1 MPTSRRRISSSEISA
16 GSGAW
21 AGELWE
27 AAGGAGAGSAGAA
40 EGADWVSVGAGVG
53 ADVAGWDSSG
63 DGVFAAGWAS
73 GAGAGAGG
81 EDWSLEGGWAA
92 GACAAGWVSGAGAGA
107 GGEDWLGVCCWA
119 AGWSPAARACCALT
133 PVRADD
139 TRTTAIAATKTSR
152 LSRAEDFAN
161 EKERRREIICGMG
174 EPLMVTLAS
183 FRSSRARKQSPGR
196 VTCELRLAVRELPDL
211 IPV

>member
-1 MPTSRRRISSSEISA
+1 MPTSRLRISSSEISA
-16 GSGAW
+16 GSAAW

-40 EGADWVSVGAGVG
+40 EGADWLSVGAGVG

-63 DGVFAAGWAS
+63 D
-73 GAGAGAGG
+73 
-81 EDWSLEGGWAA
+81 

-119 AGWSPAARACCALT
+119 AGWSPAASACCALT

-139 TRTTAIAATKTSR
+139 TRTTAIAATKTGR
-152 LSRAEDFAN
+152 LSLAGDFAN
-161 EKERRREIICGMG
+161 EKERKRKIMCGMG
-174 EPLMVTLAS
+174 EPLEATLAS
-183 FRSSRARKQSPGR
+183 FC
-196 VTCELRLAVRELPDL
+196 TCSAKNNPPAELLASYVSLFAAFPT
-211 IPV
+211 